1 MKMKKNLKYL
11 LFIIPI
17 VTLFLTGCELS
28 FLKKNVYDADKT
40 LTCSLTTDQGFES
53 YGNIQ
58 YVTTAVFPKKD
69 GINKNVSLAVTI
81 NFTKMS
87 LTTSQ
92 LNQVKTSMDTKFCQG
107 IFVGAKTCQSVI
119 TGNSISY
126 TITGEMAQVYSP
138 YGDGDNT
145 LDSVKEYFETTE
157 HMVCTV
163 A

>member
-1 MKMKKNLKYL
+1 
-11 LFIIPI
+11 
-17 VTLFLTGCELS
+17 
-28 FLKKNVYDADKT
+28 
-40 LTCSLTTDQGFES
+40 
-53 YGNIQ
+53 
-58 YVTTAVFPKKD
+58 
-69 GINKNVSLAVTI
+69 
-81 NFTKMS
+81 MS